1 MIKTVSHKVFSMVL
15 ALSVLLST
23 FSFKMETHFCGSNIV
38 DVAVF
43 SKVKSCCKSETNPE
57 SQLHFTKKSCC
68 NNKVAYIDGLKQFKI
83 VPFLK
88 EFSTA
93 IDFSTPSIFN
103 FESDLFISSLEKT
116 IQNYIPPDPELDF
129 QVHYQVFLI

>member
-1 MIKTVSHKVFSMVL
+1 MIKTLSHKIFSLVL
-15 ALSVLLST
+15 AILVLLST

-43 SKVKSCCKSETNPE
+43 SKVKSCCKSETTATSKP
-57 SQLHFTKKSCC
+57 QLTKKSCC
-68 NNKVAYIDGLKQFKI
+68 SNKVVSIDGLKQFKI

-93 IDFSTPSIFN
+93 IDFSTPPIFN
-103 FESDLFISSLEKT
+103 FESDLFICSLEKT
-116 IQNYIPPDPELDF
+116 IQNYIPPDPALDF